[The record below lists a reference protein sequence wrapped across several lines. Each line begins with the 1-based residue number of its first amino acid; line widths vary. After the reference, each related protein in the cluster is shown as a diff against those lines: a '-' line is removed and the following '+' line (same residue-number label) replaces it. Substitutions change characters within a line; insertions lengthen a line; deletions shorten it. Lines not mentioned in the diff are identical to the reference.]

1 MYEFWY
7 YYVKPIYGENT
18 NLCYMDT
25 DSFIFHIKTNVI
37 YKGIAG
43 DVEARFDTTIFELGR
58 PLPKG
63 KIKKYLD

>member
-7 YYVKPIYGENT
+7 YYVIPIYGENT

-43 DVEARFDTTIFELGR
+43 DVEARFDATTFESGR